1 MASLKNNT
9 LKEMMTQGTKEWVYV
24 IPTVGGN
31 VLTSLI
37 NAFVDNFLALLGLP
51 PKDASQSQFEI
62 LSVKYKPFYSQCIL
76 ASRDQIFCQVY
87 TELSHLEVGLSR
99 DILKSL
105 NLYYVYC

>member
-1 MASLKNNT
+1 
-9 LKEMMTQGTKEWVYV
+9 MMTQETKEWVYV

-37 NAFVDNFLALLGLP
+37 NKFVDNFLALLGLP
-51 PKDASQSQFEI
+51 PKDTSQSQFEI

-76 ASRDQIFCQVY
+76 ASRDHIFSQR

-105 NLYYVYC
+105 NLYFVYC